1 MIQDFKTCD
10 CQGCELKSLFFENVK
25 DKELNFICSSKQEK
39 VYEKGDII
47 VQEGEEIKHF
57 MYLKYG
63 LVKLYRKADDNRDQI
78 ITFARPLDFV
88 SMLSVFSDK
97 EYHYSVSALEDSTV
111 CYMEM
116 DVVTNIATENGAF
129 AMSLLK
135 KMSNISDGIIKTTL
149 DIRKKH
155 LRGRIAY
162 VLIYFANEIYK
173 NNSFELPV
181 SRKEIAEL
189 IEMTTE
195 NVIRILSEFRKDG
208 ILKIFGKTIEIID
221 MNRLERICNL
231 G

>member
-1 MIQDFKTCD
+1 MVQDFKSCD
-10 CQGCELKSLFFENVK
+10 CKGCELKSLFFENVK
-25 DKELNFICSSKQEK
+25 EEELTNICDTKNEK
-39 VYEKGDII
+39 VYFKGESII
-47 VQEGEEIKHF
+47 NEGEEIKYF
-57 MYLKYG
+57 MYLKDG
-63 LVKLYRKADDNRDQI
+63 LVKLHKKANNNRDQI
-78 ITFARPLDFV
+78 IKFARPLDFV
-88 SMLSVFSDK
+88 SMLSVFSNK
-97 EYHYSVSALEDSTV
+97 KFQYSVTAIEDSTV
-111 CYMEM
+111 CYLDLDFIKTMAY
-116 DVVTNIATENGAF
+116 DNGQF
-129 AMSLLK
+129 AMDLLIK
-135 KMSNISDGIIKTTL
+135 LSKMSDDIIKTTL
-149 DIRKKH
+149 EIRRRN

-221 MNRLERICNL
+221 MDRLQRISNL